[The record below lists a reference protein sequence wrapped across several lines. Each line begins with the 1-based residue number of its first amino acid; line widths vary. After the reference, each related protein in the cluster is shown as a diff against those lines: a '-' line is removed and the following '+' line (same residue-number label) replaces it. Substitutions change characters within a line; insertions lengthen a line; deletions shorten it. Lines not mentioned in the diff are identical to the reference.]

1 MEKII
6 NIDGRDVKLKV
17 NGGFLIKYKTRYK
30 RDALQDIMK
39 IFENVNSN
47 ELENLE
53 DDLTSQFR
61 AMQSIDI
68 EIFYRILH
76 MMAKTGN
83 PDITD
88 DVEEWCCS
96 FDNLPVFDLMEDII
110 ELFLSSMTSNI
121 QKKRI

>member
-6 NIDGRDVKLKV
+6 SIDGRDVKLKV

-30 RDALQDIMK
+30 RDALQDIIK
-39 IFENVNSN
+39 IFENVDLN
-47 ELENLE
+47 ESENLE
-53 DDLTSQFR
+53 DDLTAQFR
-61 AMQSIDI
+61 IMQNIDL

-96 FDNLPVFDLMEDII
+96 FDNLPVFDLITDII
-110 ELFLSSMTSNI
+110 EIFMSSITSNS

>member
-6 NIDGRDVKLKV
+6 NIDGRDVKLMV

-47 ELENLE
+47 EVENLE
-53 DDLTSQFR
+53 DDLTAQFR
-61 AMQSIDI
+61 AMQSIDL

-88 DVEEWCCS
+88 DVEEWCSS

-110 ELFLSSMTSNI
+110 ELFLSSMTSDI

>member
-53 DDLTSQFR
+53 DDLIAQFK
-61 AMQSIDI
+61 AMQSIDT

-110 ELFLSSMTSNI
+110 EIFLSSMTSNI

>member
-1 MEKII
+1 
-6 NIDGRDVKLKV
+6 
-17 NGGFLIKYKTRYK
+17 
-30 RDALQDIMK
+30 MK

>member
-6 NIDGRDVKLKV
+6 NIDGRDIKLKV

-110 ELFLSSMTSNI
+110 ELFLSSMTSDI

>member
-6 NIDGRDVKLKV
+6 NIDGRDIKLKV

>member
-53 DDLTSQFR
+53 DDLTSQFK
-61 AMQSIDI
+61 AMQSIDT

-110 ELFLSSMTSNI
+110 EIFLFSMTSNI